1 MQVQILY
8 GKDIHSKEQLHEI
21 LMQLL
26 PLPSHYG
33 KNLDALYD
41 SLTELSS
48 PLELHI
54 WDSNALCT
62 NLGSYGKKFL
72 MVLDDCQRENPLVQ
86 IKK

>member
-8 GKDIHSKEQLHEI
+8 GNEIHSKEQLHEL

-26 PLPSHYG
+26 PLPSYYG

-41 SLTELSS
+41 CLTELST

-54 WDSNALCT
+54 QDCETLCA
-62 NLGSYGKKFL
+62 NLGGYGEKFL
-72 MVLDDCQRENPLVQ
+72 MVLDDCQRENPLIQ

>member
-8 GKDIHSKEQLHEI
+8 GNEIHSKEQLHEL
-21 LMQLL
+21 LMQIL
-26 PLPSHYG
+26 PLPTYYG

-41 SLTELSS
+41 CLTELSS

-54 WDSNALCT
+54 YDAETLCA
-62 NLGSYGKKFL
+62 NLGAYGRQFL
-72 MVLDDCQRENPLVQ
+72 AVLNDCQNENPMIQ